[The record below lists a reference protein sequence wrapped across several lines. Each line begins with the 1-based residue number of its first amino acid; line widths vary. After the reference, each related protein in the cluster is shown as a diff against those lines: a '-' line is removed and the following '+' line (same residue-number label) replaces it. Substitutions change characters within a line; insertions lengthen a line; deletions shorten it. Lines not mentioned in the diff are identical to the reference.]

1 MGEPKLVS
9 RDFSL
14 LVSLSLS
21 LSFRLVLVENANL
34 IARRAISGLSSIRF
48 DQTRVCLILDF
59 RNVLDVVVEWRV
71 LLRRI
76 DNLGGNWEGDDDWK
90 RGFLLVGGISKGMAI
105 LGCWARRL
113 LNVIGRNISFI

>member
-1 MGEPKLVS
+1 M
-9 RDFSL
+9 
-14 LVSLSLS
+14 
-21 LSFRLVLVENANL
+21 ENANL
-34 IARRAISGLSSIRF
+34 IARRAISGLSSIKF
-48 DQTRVCLILDF
+48 DQTRACLLHF
-59 RNVLDVVVEWRV
+59 RDVLDVVVEWRV

-105 LGCWARRL
+105 LGCRARHL